1 MMIIFMIF
9 QKTGRNI
16 GEYYYYNPIVKTGE
30 VIDIFKSIN
39 IPNDLSDNYVGKK
52 IIVTVYAEAIQ
63 SSNFNPDYEL
73 EDPWQGV
80 NPEKSLT
87 NTYGVD
93 VKDEGFNVEI
103 KYEKDAEKYI
113 EISKDFFKQLGKTLP
128 GDNVTETVKILNKTD
143 KTVEY
148 FYGIDIPENIEGREK
163 EILEK
168 CNLTVIKND
177 TETMYSEGLLK
188 HKNNSIGKLNPG
200 EEAYIKF
207 IIKVPEDLNNEF
219 SMLKTKFNWK
229 FSSKPD
235 EIKENNLEK
244 IIKNI
249 ANSPKTGDLKFDLSL
264 CLFFISA
271 IVLIIVLFLEHRI
284 KNKINKGK

>member
-1 MMIIFMIF
+1 
-9 QKTGRNI
+9 
-16 GEYYYYNPIVKTGE
+16 
-30 VIDIFKSIN
+30 
-39 IPNDLSDNYVGKK
+39 
-52 IIVTVYAEAIQ
+52 
-63 SSNFNPDYEL
+63 
-73 EDPWQGV
+73 
-80 NPEKSLT
+80 
-87 NTYGVD
+87 
-93 VKDEGFNVEI
+93 
-103 KYEKDAEKYI
+103 
-113 EISKDFFKQLGKTLP
+113 
-128 GDNVTETVKILNKTD
+128 
-143 KTVEY
+143 
-148 FYGIDIPENIEGREK
+148 
-163 EILEK
+163 
-168 CNLTVIKND
+168 
-177 TETMYSEGLLK
+177 MYSEGLLK